1 MRYTRRKMSLI
12 ALTLV
17 LLGAVAIGSG
27 CSGGDT
33 ATVTIDTGIYTL
45 AKAPKLTL
53 FDRVLAFLPFI
64 KNAYAEPWPD
74 YNLEITVSGAGMA
87 TFTNIVPSDTGILTL
102 EVPSGPGRTFTAVA
116 YSGGVR
122 EYGGIVT
129 TDLAPG
135 ANVTLPIQMG
145 LLPSNP
151 DFSMDSVA
159 PTTVHLSIYEASPD
173 WGFYIYRAPDIG
185 ENPGAF
191 SRIGKTGIG
200 VTDYYDNQAT
210 NFTSYWY

>member
-1 MRYTRRKMSLI
+1 MSLI

-33 ATVTIDTGIYTL
+33 ATVTIDTGFHKQ
-45 AKAPKLTL
+45 AAAPQPTL
-53 FDRVLAFLPFI
+53 FDRIIAFVPFI
-64 KNAYAEPWPD
+64 QKAYAEPWD
-74 YNLEITVSGAGMA
+74 GYDLDITVSGAGMD
-87 TFTNIVPSDTGILTL
+87 TFTKIIPSDTGILTF

-116 YSGGVR
+116 YSDGYR
-122 EYGGIVT
+122 AYGGIVT